1 MLGLVVVSNAYPL
14 REAIVRPVAQEIMRI
29 FGIAVIAGGLA
40 AALALLFVPLSVG
53 RTSEGSTVLESFCG
67 PGATSDNAIQV
78 RIDPGIVN
86 TGGIPGA
93 PAAPAAEQRQLE
105 QFCTREAD
113 TRLTEAGV
121 TAAVALILGIGA
133 TTLSRRSGTRTPE
146 FRPPVQPWAPG
157 PPSV

>member
-1 MLGLVVVSNAYPL
+1 MLGSVIVSNAYPL
-14 REAIVRPVAQEIMRI
+14 REATVRPVAQEFMRI
-29 FGIAVIAGGLA
+29 CGIAVLAGGIA

-53 RTSEGSTVLESFCG
+53 RTTAGTTILQSFCG
-67 PGATSDNAIQV
+67 PGATSDNAVQV

-86 TGGIPGA
+86 TGGIPGE

-121 TAAVALILGIGA
+121 TAAIALILGIGA
-133 TTLSRRSGTRTPE
+133 TMLSRRSRTRTPE
-146 FRPPVQPWAPG
+146 LRPPVQSWAPG
-157 PPSV
+157 PQ